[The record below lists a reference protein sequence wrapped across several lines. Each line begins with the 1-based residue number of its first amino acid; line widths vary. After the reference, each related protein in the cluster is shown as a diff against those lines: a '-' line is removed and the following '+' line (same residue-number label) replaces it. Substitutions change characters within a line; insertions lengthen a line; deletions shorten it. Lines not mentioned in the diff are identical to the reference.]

1 MKYNSKITKKEILRL
16 AKLSRLK
23 IKNKDIEK
31 YTNQLN
37 DIINY
42 VSKLNEV
49 ELDDVEPLYNVL
61 DKNISGRKDEIQNSV
76 NTEEL
81 LKNAPNRFGDFFKVP
96 SVLNGKKESK

>member
-37 DIINY
+37 DIIN
-42 VSKLNEV
+42 
-49 ELDDVEPLYNVL
+49 
-61 DKNISGRKDEIQNSV
+61 
-76 NTEEL
+76 
-81 LKNAPNRFGDFFKVP
+81 
-96 SVLNGKKESK
+96 